1 MTDNCKHI
9 EMNGTRLQLNHF
21 DMSKMKEHA
30 AIAMIAKR
38 GSGKSWICRDILYHK
53 RSIPGGVIIAPTE
66 KLNSFYETH
75 FPRTFIHHKYESNVV
90 SRIFQRQSKIKELNK
105 SRIAAGK
112 KSIDTRAFLLMDD
125 CLSSKGAWLKDEN
138 ILEVFMNGRHY
149 DLLYMLTMQF
159 PLGIPPEL
167 RSNFDYI
174 FILGED
180 FISNQKRIYDHYA
193 GMFPSFDLF
202 QKVFTN
208 ITDDYGCMVINNCV
222 KSKKIQDKVFW
233 YKAGDREHFR
243 FGSKS
248 FNQYHEDNYDPNFNS
263 KVPLFDV
270 NTMYRKKKQGL
281 GNIIVEKLH

>member
-1 MTDNCKHI
+1 
-9 EMNGTRLQLNHF
+9 
-21 DMSKMKEHA
+21 MKEHA

-66 KLNSFYETH
+66 KLNSFYESIIPKTY
-75 FPRTFIHHKYESNVV
+75 IHHQYDTNIISKMF
-90 SRIFQRQSKIKELNK
+90 SRQTMMKDLNK
-105 SRIAAGK
+105 KRIQRNK
-112 KSIDTRAFLLMDD
+112 KPIDTRAFLLMDD
-125 CLSSKGAWLKDEN
+125 CLSSKGAWLKDSN

-193 GMFPSFDLF
+193 GMFPTFDLF
-202 QKVFTN
+202 QKVFTT
-208 ITDDYGCMVINNCV
+208 ITEDYGCMVISNCV
-222 KSKKIQDKVFW
+222 KSKKINEKVFW
-233 YKAGDREHFR
+233 YKAGSCKNFTFGNKVFNEFHDRH
-243 FGSKS
+243 
-248 FNQYHEDNYDPNFNS
+248 YDPDYNE
-263 KVPLFDV
+263 KVPLFDI
-270 NTMYRKKKQGL
+270 NTVYKKKNNVNNL
-281 GNIIVEKLH
+281 IVEKLN